1 MMSTVPFVIVATV
14 TVIVATVSGKESS
27 RHEIL
32 RGHQIWQLS
41 NDVGDV
47 PLEVMQKGLLD
58 VLGHFGT
65 SKKVRVPFHCL
76 EEAQRLLQEKGV
88 SREILVEDLATF
100 LEDHERLSKRSAT
113 MKSDAY
119 NCSQPRHDDY
129 MTFEEMECFLKRL
142 SEDNPRASLTSI
154 GKSFENRDLWMV
166 HVRPNDPS
174 DSEEAGAVW
183 IEAGI
188 HAREWISPAVALH
201 ILKELVQDNGSIGNF
216 DVYVVPMANPDG
228 YNYSFTSDRMWRKN
242 RRITSQPGCGGVD
255 LNRNWD
261 FHYGVGA
268 SENECSE
275 VYRGSEPFSEPE
287 TKALRDAMTKVKD
300 QLKVV
305 MSLHSYGQQ
314 LLYPWGYTKH
324 KTAPDTSD
332 LIARGKVFADAAKS
346 VHNTV
351 YKVVNSAGD
360 LYKASGATDDWAKGV
375 LGVKYTYTLELRD
388 EGMSGFNLD
397 PSHIVPCSEEVW
409 EGLRALLNEISKE

>member
-1 MMSTVPFVIVATV
+1 M
-14 TVIVATVSGKESS
+14 
-27 RHEIL
+27 
-32 RGHQIWQLS
+32 
-41 NDVGDV
+41 
-47 PLEVMQKGLLD
+47 
-58 VLGHFGT
+58 
-65 SKKVRVPFHCL
+65 
-76 EEAQRLLQEKGV
+76 
-88 SREILVEDLATF
+88 
-100 LEDHERLSKRSAT
+100 
-113 MKSDAY
+113 
-119 NCSQPRHDDY
+119 
-129 MTFEEMECFLKRL
+129 
-142 SEDNPRASLTSI
+142 
-154 GKSFENRDLWMV
+154 
-166 HVRPNDPS
+166 
-174 DSEEAGAVW
+174 
-183 IEAGI
+183 
-188 HAREWISPAVALH
+188 ALH

-228 YNYSFTSDRMWRKN
+228 YNYSFTSDRLWRKN

-324 KTAPDTSD
+324 IIAPDTSD

-409 EGLRALLNEISKE
+409 EGLKALLYEISKE